1 MTTLGHELAVGGS
14 VVAVMAWLP
23 GFVSYLRMMRTV
35 PEAVARLHMARL
47 RVRANLLCFA
57 APELFT
63 GSGAPWRR
71 VYLSSLA
78 LFGVAIVAAV
88 AGSTLPS
95 P

>member
-1 MTTLGHELAVGGS
+1 MTTLGHVLAVGGS
-14 VVAVMAWLP
+14 VVAVMTWLL

-47 RVRANLLCFA
+47 RVRSNLLCFA

-63 GSGAPWRR
+63 GSGASWRW
-71 VYLSSLA
+71 VYLLSLA